1 MRSPEVNQPIVFADQ
16 KLKKIFVMN
25 SDRTGTVLPE
35 NLQLTDK
42 HGNILEVPSNMSSGM
57 TVLDVKGMKAGGYF
71 LNVHSDVSDKTIRI
85 VLF

>member
-42 HGNILEVPSNMSSGM
+42 QGNILCEGYLIVIS
-57 TVLDVKGMKAGGYF
+57 VLLYSRF
-71 LNVHSDVSDKTIRI
+71 
-85 VLF
+85 